1 MVVCQTRPTT
11 RSTCLCPLP
20 RFFLLNYLIG
30 IELPKL
36 DSISKCGKSG
46 CFDSMLCN
54 ISIHDD
60 NEVFSISKTCEVG
73 KINNDNRIRKK
84 NVAKITIINT
94 TAIIKIKI
102 PVVFTLIIFKLA
114 SIKVLRG
121 VVYHLHRIVTEDIT
135 RYHFR
140 PQQYIVCI
148 FHVWLGFIKKF
159 LLISRRHLFFF
170 IKDF

>member
-11 RSTCLCPLP
+11 SSNYLCPLP
-20 RFFLLNYLIG
+20 RFFLLSYLIG

-36 DSISKCGKSG
+36 DSVSICGKSG

-54 ISIHDD
+54 ISFHDD
-60 NEVFSISKTCEVG
+60 NEVFSISKACEVG
-73 KINNDNRIRKK
+73 KINNDIRIRKK

-114 SIKVLRG
+114 SIKVLKRSC
-121 VVYHLHRIVTEDIT
+121 VPFTPNSNRRRYYSLSLLPPSVYSIYFT
-135 RYHFR
+135 FG
-140 PQQYIVCI
+140 
-148 FHVWLGFIKKF
+148 WG
-159 LLISRRHLFFF
+159 LLRNS
-170 IKDF
+170 

>member
-1 MVVCQTRPTT
+1 
-11 RSTCLCPLP
+11 
-20 RFFLLNYLIG
+20 
-30 IELPKL
+30 
-36 DSISKCGKSG
+36 
-46 CFDSMLCN
+46 MLCN
-54 ISIHDD
+54 ISFHDD
-60 NEVFSISKTCEVG
+60 NEVFSISKACEVG

-114 SIKVLRG
+114 SIKVLKRSC
-121 VVYHLHRIVTEDIT
+121 VPFTPNSNREDIT

-140 PQQYIVCI
+140 RQLYIVYI

-159 LLISRRHLFFF
+159 LVLSRRHLFFL